1 MTLNKIR
8 KKMRNSLTPAQQIA
22 LSFAFVILTGGFLLS
37 LPISN
42 KVVGTPFIDHLFTST
57 SAVCVT
63 GLSTIVVMDQYT
75 VFGQWV
81 IIGLMQIGGLGLMTL
96 IAVFVIFLSGK
107 LTLSNRLALNEAVNF
122 FNLNDFNHF
131 LKAILKYTLFFETIG
146 FILLSTRFVPI
157 FGFSEGLF
165 ISLFTAVSAFCNAG
179 LDTLGGTSLQLYA
192 HDIIINFTVMFL
204 IVVGG
209 LGFGVW
215 FDVSQGSKS
224 LIKKTYPLQY
234 VIKHLK
240 VHTKLAITMTLSL
253 IFGGAFIIFVF
264 EYGNT
269 LTIGDFNL
277 FDKIMASLFQSV
289 TTRTAG
295 FATLNMAVMKSAS
308 LFVMMI
314 LMFIGGSPGGT
325 AGGIK
330 TTTFA
335 IMGLMII
342 SELQGK
348 KDLIVF
354 NRNIQREHF
363 RKAFV
368 VAFILLMTLTI
379 GIIMLNLTES
389 FEFLSISFEAVSA
402 IATVGL
408 SMGITSGLSF
418 MGKIIIILLMYLG
431 RIGPLTL
438 MLSINRHS
446 GAKKGHDVCYSN
458 AEILIG

>member
-1 MTLNKIR
+1 MTLTKIR
-8 KKMRNSLTPAQQIA
+8 KKIRTNFTPAQQIA
-22 LSFAFVILTGGFLLS
+22 LSFASVILIGAFLLS

-42 KVVGTPFIDHLFTST
+42 KIEGSSFLDHLFIST

-63 GLSTIVVMDQYT
+63 GLTTIVVVDQYT
-75 VFGQWV
+75 IFGQSV
-81 IIGLMQIGGLGLMTL
+81 ILGLMQIGGLGLMTL
-96 IAVFVIFLSGK
+96 IAVFVIYMSGK

-131 LKAILKYTLFFETIG
+131 IKAIIKYTLFFEVIG
-146 FILLSTRFVPI
+146 FIVLATRFVPMLGI
-157 FGFSEGLF
+157 REGLF
-165 ISLFTAVSAFCNAG
+165 VSLFTAVSAFCNAG
-179 LDTLGGTSLQLYA
+179 LDILGGSSLQAFA
-192 HDIIINFTVMFL
+192 HDPLINLTIMFL

-215 FDVSQGSKS
+215 FDISQGSKS
-224 LIKKTYPLQY
+224 LIRKTYPLQY
-234 VIKHLK
+234 IIKHLK
-240 VHTKLAITMTLSL
+240 VHTKLAISMTVSL
-253 IFGGAFIIFVF
+253 ILIGTILIFLF
-264 EYGNT
+264 EYNNMNS
-269 LTIGDFNL
+269 IGSFNL
-277 FDKIMASLFQSV
+277 IDKIMASLFQSI

-295 FATLNMAVMKSAS
+295 FATLNIATMKSAS
-308 LFVMMI
+308 LFMMMI

-335 IMGLMII
+335 ILMFMII
-342 SELQGK
+342 SELQNK
-348 KDLIVF
+348 KDIIVF

-368 VAFILLMTLTI
+368 VAFILLSTLSI
-379 GIIMLNLTES
+379 GIIGLSLIEP
-389 FEFLSISFEAVSA
+389 FDFLSIVFESVSA

-408 SMGITSGLSF
+408 SMGITSSLSSL
-418 MGKIIIILLMYLG
+418 GKIIIILLMYLG

-438 MLSINRHS
+438 MLSINRKV
-446 GAKKGHDVCYSN
+446 GCKKGHEISYSN

>member
-1 MTLNKIR
+1 MTLKKLRKRIR
-8 KKMRNSLTPAQQIA
+8 NTLSPAQQIA
-22 LSFAFVILTGGFLLS
+22 LSFASVILIGAFLLS

-42 KVVGTPFIDHLFTST
+42 KVEGTAFIDHLFTST

-63 GLSTIVVMDQYT
+63 GLTTVVVVEQYT

-81 IIGLMQIGGLGLMTL
+81 LIALMQIGGLGLMTL

-131 LKAILKYTLFFETIG
+131 IKAILKYTLFFELIG

-179 LDTLGGTSLQLYA
+179 LDTLGGSSLQLYA
-192 HDIIINFTVMFL
+192 HDIVINLTVMFL

-215 FDVSQGSKS
+215 FDISQGSKS

-234 VIKHLK
+234 IIKHLK

-253 IFGGAFIIFVF
+253 ILGGALIIFVF

-277 FDKIMASLFQSV
+277 FDKIMASLFQSI

-295 FATLNMAVMKSAS
+295 FATLNMSVMKSAS
-308 LFVMMI
+308 LFMMMM

-335 IMGLMII
+335 IMGLMIV

-348 KDLIVF
+348 KDLILF
-354 NRNIQREHF
+354 NRNIPREHF

-368 VAFILLMTLTI
+368 VAFILLMTLST
-379 GIIMLNLTES
+379 GIILLSLVEP

-408 SMGITSGLSF
+408 SMGITSSLSF
-418 MGKIIIILLMYLG
+418 IGKVIIILLMYLG

-438 MLSINRHS
+438 MLSINRKS
-446 GAKKGHDVCYSN
+446 GVKKGHDVCYSN

>member
-1 MTLNKIR
+1 MTINKIR
-8 KKMRNSLTPAQQIA
+8 KKIRTNFTPAQQIA
-22 LSFAFVILTGGFLLS
+22 LSFASVILIGAFLLS

-42 KVVGTPFIDHLFTST
+42 KVEGTSFLEHLFTST

-63 GLSTIVVMDQYT
+63 GLTTLVVVDQYT
-75 VFGQWV
+75 VFGQSV

-96 IAVFVIFLSGK
+96 IAVFVIYLSGK

-131 LKAILKYTLFFETIG
+131 IKAILKYTLFFETIG
-146 FILLSTRFVPI
+146 FLLLSIRFVPL
-157 FGFSEGLF
+157 FGYSEGLF

-179 LDTLGGTSLQLYA
+179 LDILGSSSLQAYA
-192 HDIIINFTVMFL
+192 HDPLINFTVMFL

-215 FDVSQGSKS
+215 FDISQGSKS
-224 LIKKTYPLQY
+224 FIRKTYPLQY
-234 VIKHLK
+234 IVKHLK
-240 VHTKLAITMTLSL
+240 VHTKLAISMTISL
-253 IFGGAFIIFVF
+253 ILGGALLIFLF
-264 EYGNT
+264 EFNNINS
-269 LTIGDFNL
+269 IGSFNI
-277 FDKIMASLFQSV
+277 FDKIMASLFQSI

-295 FATLNMAVMKSAS
+295 FATLNMATMKSAS
-308 LFVMMI
+308 LFSMMI

-335 IMGLMII
+335 ILVFMII
-342 SELQGK
+342 SELRNK
-348 KDLIVF
+348 KDIIVF
-354 NRNIQREHF
+354 NRNIQRDHF

-368 VAFILLMTLTI
+368 VAFILLSTLSI
-379 GIIMLNLTES
+379 GIISLSLIEP
-389 FEFLSISFEAVSA
+389 FDFLSIAFEAVSA

-408 SMGITSGLSF
+408 SMGITSSLSSV
-418 MGKIIIILLMYLG
+418 GKIIIILLMYLG

-438 MLSINRHS
+438 MLSINRKVGS
-446 GAKKGHDVCYSN
+446 KKGQEISYSN
-458 AEILIG
+458 ADILIG